1 MNVARPLVAAA
12 VAASFALA
20 ACSRPEPPTVQ
31 PISGRVTA
39 ISNTGI
45 TVEAKLE
52 ADNPNDFEIA
62 VKSFTA
68 TIVLDHQYNI
78 GTVSSSHA
86 VTLPAKKKKVFELP
100 ITIKWNDVLA
110 LAPLAMSN
118 KDVPYDASGTV
129 KVGTGS
135 FDVDVPFKVT
145 GVVTHAQISQAVGK
159 AVPHIPGLPF

>member
-1 MNVARPLVAAA
+1 MNVARPFLAAA
-12 VAASFALA
+12 VASVALV

-31 PISGRVTA
+31 PISGRVSA

-45 TVEAKLE
+45 TVDAKLE
-52 ADNPNDFEIA
+52 AYNPNDFEIN

-68 TIVLDHQYNI
+68 TVVLDHQYNV
-78 GTVSSSHA
+78 GTVTSTHA
-86 VTLPAKKKKVFELP
+86 VSLPAKKKKVFEVP
-100 ITIKWNDVLA
+100 ITIKWNDVGS

-135 FDVDVPFKVT
+135 FEVEVPFKVS
-145 GVVTHAQISQAVGK
+145 GVVTHAQISQAVNK
-159 AVPHIPGLPF
+159 AIPHIPGLPF